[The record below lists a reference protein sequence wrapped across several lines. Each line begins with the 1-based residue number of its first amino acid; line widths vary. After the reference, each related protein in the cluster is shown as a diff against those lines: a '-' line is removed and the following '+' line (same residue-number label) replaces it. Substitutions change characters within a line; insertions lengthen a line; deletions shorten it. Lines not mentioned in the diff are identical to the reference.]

1 VPLFFG
7 GRARE
12 VLRKLRKDVLP
23 EARAPMIRML
33 GNRSVS
39 TDHGLNDLEGYVL
52 ERGRVFTPAHSAWR
66 VDCADCA
73 GRVRVSASMGHRLGA
88 SVRIYPF
95 STPVS
100 IF

>member
-23 EARAPMIRML
+23 EARAPMIRIL

-39 TDHGLNDLEGYVL
+39 TDYGLNDLEG
-52 ERGRVFTPAHSAWR
+52 
-66 VDCADCA
+66 
-73 GRVRVSASMGHRLGA
+73 
-88 SVRIYPF
+88 
-95 STPVS
+95 
-100 IF
+100 